1 MKNNKL
7 LISIL
12 SVFVLLFVSCK
23 DSLIH
28 DFNEQKET
36 ATLSFS
42 VNGSSS
48 RNILPDTSI
57 DDFTNVVL
65 TGTLNGAG
73 AQIAL
78 GTWDSIEEMLE
89 ASLEVDVGS
98 WNLNLSVKK
107 RAVYFG
113 ASTTVTVTAGQKAT
127 ASFVL
132 NAINTENG
140 IANIKLRYPEEADIA
155 LVKWDFTPVNNN
167 SALLGTSYS
176 SGSITGMCCTNSTLN
191 AGEAVQEIKDD
202 FFTLET
208 ELPSGKYLLSCIFG
222 SQYGEIQVTNQG
234 IVGATPIG
242 DYYNY
247 IVIQPGL
254 ESKLDYTI
262 DYFELLGITNA
273 VSTAT
278 GMELTIQ
285 VPKGVE
291 NIMVQRVTNF
301 NEVMSNQTEDNFAKN
316 CVTFVKILEAPTTS
330 STTMT
335 LVDSYGYTANQE
347 LTYVVSYNYLS
358 GSPMNAYYVKNFTTE
373 YNGYEVP
380 GFSTAPEF
388 ATESDQDGKTT
399 KIKLENEPVIDWKGH
414 EIDSDYI
421 IILSE
426 YYEAAM
432 YFEPDYVFT
441 KTEKEDSVDPDHLH
455 AGANALPG
463 YRLCFENDGWYYN
476 FGVDKTGLSGAQL
489 PVLYGSPNAIPT
501 SRGIRIEVYCEWSE
515 GESERV
521 KLLRSTTPDGEYIII
536 KDYSE
541 ISGQNFM
548 YIDRKNLEKDV
559 TYYYKLVGENG
570 NIYVEPY
577 FSATSSINFG
587 IPLQIITNSKL
598 EVSEDCIAS
607 FTPGNYQ
614 LDEHVGEY
622 VINYKFRQAD
632 NDGLVLLVKKRYRK
646 QEGEWVSY
654 DLDADIFQYNSNGS
668 LMYYS
673 NGIFEKVGL
682 SNTSMSLFAEE
693 FNDNEFRFER
703 AYIECFDD
711 GEDYKELF
719 ETIDFTPGAQEC
731 TSSFVIHTDT
741 IQFDTQST
749 ENGIIL
755 DIRNI
760 PQAAD
765 SISIISQDSNFD
777 DYERFRVNNLGST
790 TSISLLDSYVN
801 TGIDYGYTIYAYD
814 GDTLLDYATS
824 ASKSQ
829 YCYNGGSDELK
840 LTATVSANGVEL
852 SFNTNDDYYT
862 RVIERKMN
870 TYIQNESGIC
880 TLTPH
885 PLVNQFTDYFVRA
898 GITYY
903 YILSARINY
912 SGNDSIIYTPRSTA
926 VAVYVDSDSYRY
938 PKITKVPEYT
948 YNVDESDNLNVTFTG
963 TPVVFKD
970 DGLPEF
976 TVSRLDLYFMYD
988 SLFNFTIPYTG
999 SNTKTY
1005 PVEILQGFT
1014 FKHDLQENSY
1024 GVVYCDDF
1032 AYEGYILIT
1041 DEDLGSYD
1049 ITLEGSI
1056 NN

>member
-1 MKNNKL
+1 MKNNKWI
-7 LISIL
+7 ISIL
-12 SVFVLLFVSCK
+12 SIFVLLFVSCK
-23 DSLIH
+23 DSFIH
-28 DFNEQKET
+28 DFKEQKET

-48 RNILPDTSI
+48 RNILPDNSVE
-57 DDFTNVVL
+57 DYTNVLL
-65 TGTLNGAG
+65 TGTLNGAETPVT
-73 AQIAL
+73 L
-78 GTWDSIEEMLE
+78 GNWDSFYAMFDD
-89 ASLEVDVGS
+89 SLEVEAGS
-98 WNLNLSVKK
+98 WNLELSARKESVDFTATTSVTVAAGQTKD
-107 RAVYFG
+107 VYF
-113 ASTTVTVTAGQKAT
+113 
-127 ASFVL
+127 VL
-132 NAINTENG
+132 EPVNAQNG
-140 IANIKLRYPEEADIA
+140 IAKIKLRYPKEANVA
-155 LVKWDFTPVNNN
+155 LANWRFIPVNSN
-167 SALLGTSYS
+167 SPLLDTYS
-176 SGSITGMCCTNSTLN
+176 SAATKSGICCIDTTFNEGDAL
-191 AGEAVQEIKDD
+191 QEITDTA
-202 FFTLET
+202 FTLKT
-208 ELPSGKYLLSCIFG
+208 ELPEGKYIFKCNFG
-222 SQYGEIQVTNQG
+222 YQYGELQITSQG
-234 IVGATPIG
+234 MVGISSLG
-242 DYYNY
+242 DYCDF
-247 IVIQPGL
+247 IVIQDGL
-254 ESKLDYTI
+254 VSKLDYTI

-273 VSTAT
+273 VSTAA
-278 GMELTIQ
+278 GMELSIQ

-291 NIMVQRVTNF
+291 NIVIERVTDF
-301 NEVMSNQTEDNFAKN
+301 YGIMSNPTEENMANNVMAFIKVLD
-316 CVTFVKILEAPTTS
+316 APTTS

-335 LVDSYGYTANQE
+335 FVDSYGYTAGQT
-347 LTYVVSYNYLS
+347 LTYVVFYNYFS
-358 GSPMNAYYVKNFTTE
+358 RKHMNSYYIKEFTTSN
-373 YNGYEVP
+373 NGLPIP
-380 GFSTAPEF
+380 GFSTYPEF
-388 ATESDQDGKTT
+388 DYEYDQDGKTT
-399 KIKLENEPVIDWKGH
+399 KIKLATEPVINWKGH
-414 EIDSDYI
+414 ALDSDYV
-421 IILSE
+421 LFVTE
-426 YYEAAM
+426 
-432 YFEPDYVFT
+432 DYDDALFTADYKFT
-441 KTEKEDSVDPDHLH
+441 KDKKEFTVDPDELH
-455 AGANALPG
+455 AGPNSLEG
-463 YRLCFENDGWYYN
+463 YRWCFEKDGWYHN
-476 FGVDKTGLSGAQL
+476 CGIVRTGLSSSQL
-489 PVLYGSPNAIPT
+489 PVLYGRPNAIPT
-501 SRGIRIEVYCEWSE
+501 NRGIDIEVYCDWPDDKEE
-515 GESERV
+515 V
-521 KLLRSTTPDGEYIII
+521 KLLRSTSPDGEYTMI
-536 KDYSE
+536 KDFAEVY
-541 ISGQNFM
+541 NNT
-548 YIDRKNLEKDV
+548 YTCIDRDNLQKDV
-559 TYYYKLVGENG
+559 TYYYKLVGESG
-570 NIYVEPY
+570 YIYSAPY
-577 FSATSSINFG
+577 FSATSSINYG
-587 IPLQIITNSKL
+587 EPLILQSNPKLQVSSNS
-598 EVSEDCIAS
+598 IAT
-607 FTPGNYQ
+607 FTAGNYQ
-614 LDEHVGEY
+614 IDEHVKRIEFTY
-622 VINYKFRQAD
+622 CFKQSD
-632 NDGLVLLVKKRYRK
+632 KTSVKLSMSKMR
-646 QEGEWVSY
+646 W
-654 DLDADIFQYNSNGS
+654 LD
-668 LMYYS
+668 
-673 NGIFEKVGL
+673 NGIWYEGDLSAMLWELHEDGSISFDYTAFEYA
-682 SNTSMSLFAEE
+682 SNNSISLYVDFLDGKQFVLESVLISCYE
-693 FNDNEFRFER
+693 DN
-703 AYIECFDD
+703 YSLIKMIE
-711 GEDYKELF
+711 
-719 ETIDFTPGAQEC
+719 FTPGAQEC

-885 PLVNQFTDYFVRA
+885 SLVNQFTDYFVRA

-926 VAVYVDSDSYRY
+926 VPVYVDSDSYRY

-948 YNVDESDNLNVTFTG
+948 YNVDESDNLNITFTG

-976 TVSRLDLYFMYD
+976 TVSRLDLYFKYD

-1005 PVEILQGFT
+1005 PVEIEQGFT

>member
-113 ASTTVTVTAGQKAT
+113 ASTTVTVTAGQNAT

-132 NAINTENG
+132 NAVNTENG
-140 IANIKLRYPEEADIA
+140 IANIKLRYPEEANIA
-155 LVKWDFTPVNNN
+155 LVQWTFTPVNNN

-273 VSTAT
+273 VSTAA

-301 NEVMSNQTEDNFAKN
+301 NEVMSNQTEENFAKN
-316 CVTFVKILEAPTTS
+316 CVTFVKLLEAPTTS

-347 LTYVVSYNYLS
+347 LTYVVCYNYLS
-358 GSPMNAYYVKNFTTE
+358 GSPMSAYYVKNFTTE

-399 KIKLENEPVIDWKGH
+399 KIRLVNEPVIDWKGH
-414 EIDSDYI
+414 KIDSDYI

-441 KTEKEDSVDPDHLH
+441 KTEKEDSVDPNHLH

-476 FGVDKTGLSGAQL
+476 FGVDKTGLSRAQL

-521 KLLRSTTPDGEYIII
+521 KLLRSTDDPDGEYIII

-541 ISGQNFM
+541 IRGQNFM

-570 NIYVEPY
+570 NNYVEPY

-654 DLDADIFQYNSNGS
+654 DLDADILQYDSNGS
-668 LMYYS
+668 LMYYP

-693 FNDNEFRFER
+693 FNDNEFTFER

-731 TSSFVIHTDT
+731 PSTIVIHTRRILLDQ
-741 IQFDTQST
+741 ILND
-749 ENGIIL
+749 EGITLLIE
-755 DIRNI
+755 NI
-760 PQAAD
+760 PQEAD
-765 SISIISQDSNFD
+765 SISVISTYE
-777 DYERFRVNNLGST
+777 DYHEYELFKVENISSS
-790 TSISLLDSYVN
+790 SISLLDSYVSS
-801 TGIDYGYTIYAYD
+801 GYEYRYTVQAYD
-814 GDTLLDYATS
+814 GETLLDWASSWTEIVTAT
-824 ASKSQ
+824 
-829 YCYNGGSDELK
+829 GGLGEPA
-840 LTATVSANGVEL
+840 LTASISSDGISVSFDKVQSSQQIVCREEMYSVMEDVL
-852 SFNTNDDYYT
+852 
-862 RVIERKMN
+862 I
-870 TYIQNESGIC
+870 
-880 TLTPH
+880 TP
-885 PLVNQFTDYFVRA
+885 VAGCNSFTDYYVDNGSTYLYSLSTKINYA
-898 GITYY
+898 DNITYTLRRG
-903 YILSARINY
+903 ISQITADAGCGSPRITTLPTYELTLDENNNKPY
-912 SGNDSIIYTPRSTA
+912 S
-926 VAVYVDSDSYRY
+926 
-938 PKITKVPEYT
+938 
-948 YNVDESDNLNVTFTG
+948 VTFTG
-963 TPVVFKD
+963 EPVLSTSEGMPDFSISSLNLHYK
-970 DGLPEF
+970 
-976 TVSRLDLYFMYD
+976 YD
-988 SLFNFTIPYTG
+988 SINSFDITYTG
-999 SNTKTY
+999 SNT
-1005 PVEILQGFT
+1005 EILRPTVSGDF
-1014 FKHDLQENSY
+1014 FLQAESY
-1024 GVVYCDDF
+1024 AVFSCSDYT
-1032 AYEGYILIT
+1032 YEGDVWIT
-1041 DEDLGSYD
+1041 DTESGLWVFDLW
-1049 ITLEGSI
+1049 
-1056 NN
+1056 